1 MLIGKEFSYA
11 KGFPLYA
18 AGHGSFSQLILFLAV
33 FKNAAHFDAPK
44 YPKRFVNPAMS
55 LLRTADA
62 HQKNSGTLFNQ
73 VYWFVSFV

>member
-18 AGHGSFSQLILFLAV
+18 AGHGSFSQLILVLAV
-33 FKNAAHFDAPK
+33 FKNAAHFVAPK

-55 LLRTADA
+55 LLRNPTHIEKTAA
-62 HQKNSGTLFNQ
+62 LCFLSSCG
-73 VYWFVSFV
+73 